1 MSVCN
6 LTDSIEKLEPNHDPV
21 QIPGTELQ
29 RDSSLWFHSR
39 WCRITASICK
49 KITSLGEKMDRHEC
63 FAWLRDYFWF
73 KEEFC
78 TLDMQY
84 DIDEEQ
90 NAILAFANLAN
101 IVVHN
106 SGFWINK
113 KFPQLGASPDGLIFD
128 TSTRTLSA
136 IVEIKCLKSLKE
148 QSFVEW
154 MKQGIPRNAC
164 VSISGGKLVLK
175 RSHPYYYQVQL
186 QLLITEAQCC
196 YFVLHSRVNEPHN
209 P

>member
-1 MSVCN
+1 
-6 LTDSIEKLEPNHDPV
+6 
-21 QIPGTELQ
+21 
-29 RDSSLWFHSR
+29 
-39 WCRITASICK
+39 
-49 KITSLGEKMDRHEC
+49 
-63 FAWLRDYFWF
+63 
-73 KEEFC
+73 
-78 TLDMQY
+78 MQY
-84 DIDEEQ
+84 GIDEEQ

-106 SGFWINK
+106 SGFWVNK
-113 KFPQLGASPDGLIFD
+113 KFLHLGASPDGLIFD

-164 VSISGGKLVLK
+164 VSISEGKLVLK
-175 RSHPYYYQVQL
+175 RSHPYYYYQVQL

-196 YFVLHSRVNEPHN
+196 YFVLHSRVNEPHIEHIFSDTVTQKKIVEYTQN
-209 P
+209 FWYRVLVPEYFLMRVPRELSPIIF